1 MVLSFGGARVT
12 GTGGG
17 DRWRQKLG
25 GLWGCGG
32 FTFRVYTKRVQ
43 ERKKKLGD
51 ESDVCQ
57 HGCKGD
63 KVGERGQGMEEW
75 RYGLRKG

>member
-1 MVLSFGGARVT
+1 MKGGEGGKDQGVVLSFGGAGEA

-43 ERKKKLGD
+43 ESKRN
-51 ESDVCQ
+51 
-57 HGCKGD
+57 
-63 KVGERGQGMEEW
+63 
-75 RYGLRKG
+75 